1 MVVCHTP
8 STYELSTRIS
18 TRLIQRKRAPIR
30 CNIYAKDGIAAAG
43 MESSVGVSSC
53 FTTKNPL
60 LIVPEGIFSVM
71 VARTGFEPVLP
82 A

>member
-1 MVVCHTP
+1 MVVYHTP
-8 STYELSTRIS
+8 STYEFTHQKKHPRFEG
-18 TRLIQRKRAPIR
+18 KRAHIC
-30 CNIYAKDGIAAAG
+30 CNIYIKDGIVAAG

>member
-1 MVVCHTP
+1 MCHIP
-8 STYELSTRIS
+8 STYEFITPNITPRV
-18 TRLIQRKRAPIR
+18 QRNRAHLY
-30 CNIYAKDGIAAAG
+30 CNNYTKDGIVAAG